1 MNTEAMEL
9 TRQFAAITRESTLTE
24 IADAIIA
31 AIDIDENGELTKES
45 AAAVDALNLTLAQ
58 KADAYAIV
66 HSQLT
71 TRSAG
76 NKELAA
82 VFERRARVEKNKADR
97 LKERL
102 HEVMTRTGTARIEG
116 ALYNACV
123 EQSPACVAIDDER
136 EVPDEFVETRVER
149 RVMKR
154 ELIDA
159 LKSGRTFGGIR
170 LVRNTHLRFR

>member
-1 MNTEAMEL
+1 MNYEALEL
-9 TRQFAAITRESTLTE
+9 TRQFASITRESTLTE

-31 AIDIDENGELTKES
+31 AIDVDENGALTPES
-45 AAAVDALNLTLAQ
+45 TAAVDALNLTLAQ

-82 VFERRARVEKNKADR
+82 VFERRAKIEKHKADR

-123 EQSPACVAIDDER
+123 EQSPACVAIDDEKAL
-136 EVPDEFVETRVER
+136 DEEWIETRVER
-149 RVMKR
+149 RVRKR
-154 ELIDA
+154 ELIEA
-159 LKSGRTFGGIR
+159 LKSGRAVRGAR
-170 LVRNTHLRFR
+170 LIRNTHLRFR